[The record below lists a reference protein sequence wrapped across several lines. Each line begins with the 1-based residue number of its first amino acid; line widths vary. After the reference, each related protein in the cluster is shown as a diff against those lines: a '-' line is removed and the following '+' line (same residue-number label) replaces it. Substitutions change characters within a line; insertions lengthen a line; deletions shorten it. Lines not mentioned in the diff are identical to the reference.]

1 MELYNTPDS
10 VIQTKSGFG
19 KRGVVMFKRSGVWYT
34 CIRHGGKKIQKSLG
48 TANKASAQKIES
60 KIRTQINEGEYFERL
75 VGRNKTFKD
84 MMDKFMVEHVPKV
97 SVSTQ
102 SSYATSLKHLIPI
115 FGESNLL
122 SVSPKMISRYKVLR
136 YGEGAAPASVNR
148 ELSML
153 TKALNLAVKEWEW
166 LRDNP
171 ASKVPKDK
179 ENNERDRWLT
189 KDEEKK
195 ILDNSP
201 EWIRE
206 IVVFLLNTG
215 LRLEESLSLE
225 WSRVNLLCRT
235 ILIRET
241 KNGSPKTLPLN
252 KIALDVLN
260 QRSKVKSIK
269 NDYVFISCRGKK
281 VNPHFLRRSFYK
293 VLKGVGIENVWLHD
307 LRHTFA
313 TRLAQSGVDLYK
325 ISKLLGHK
333 DIRMTQRYAHHCL
346 DSLRDRV
353 EILES
358 DYNLTT
364 VGEKEC
370 LRSL

>member
-1 MELYNTPDS
+1 
-10 VIQTKSGFG
+10 
-19 KRGVVMFKRSGVWYT
+19 
-34 CIRHGGKKIQKSLG
+34 
-48 TANKASAQKIES
+48 
-60 KIRTQINEGEYFERL
+60 
-75 VGRNKTFKD
+75 
-84 MMDKFMVEHVPKV
+84 
-97 SVSTQ
+97 
-102 SSYATSLKHLIPI
+102 
-115 FGESNLL
+115 
-122 SVSPKMISRYKVLR
+122 MISRYKVFR
-136 YGEGAAPASVNR
+136 NSEGAAPASVNR

-179 ENNERDRWLT
+179 ENNERDRWIT
-189 KDEEKK
+189 KDEEKI

-201 EWIRE
+201 EWIGE

-225 WSRVNLLCRT
+225 WSRVNLLRRT

-252 KIALDVLN
+252 KIALGVLN
-260 QRSKVKSIK
+260 QRSRVKSLR
-269 NDYVFISCRGKK
+269 NDLVFISCRGKK
-281 VNPHFLRRSFYK
+281 VNRHFLRKRFYD
-293 VLKGVGIENVWLHD
+293 VLKEVGIENLWLHD

-313 TRLAQSGVDLYK
+313 TRLAQAGVDLYK

-333 DIRMTQRYAHHCL
+333 DIRMTQRYSHHCL
-346 DSLRDRV
+346 DSLRSGV
-353 EILES
+353 EILET

-364 VGEKEC
+364 VGGKEC
-370 LRSL
+370 SKSL

>member
-1 MELYNTPDS
+1 MTIILLIATCRPS
-10 VIQTKSGFG
+10 QASRK
-19 KRGVVMFKRSGVWYT
+19 GVLMFKRSGVWWT
-34 CIRHGGKKIQKSLG
+34 CIRHNGKKIQKSLE
-48 TANKASAQKIES
+48 TADRKLAKAIEA
-60 KIRTQINEGEYFERL
+60 KVRTEIVEGSYFEKL
-75 VGRNKTFKD
+75 IGRNKTFKD
-84 MMDKFMVEHVPKV
+84 MMDKFMFEHAPKV

-102 SSYATSLKHLIPI
+102 SSYATSLKHLDPF
-115 FGESNLL
+115 FGKSNLL
-122 SVSPKMISRYKVLR
+122 SISPKMVSRYKVLR
-136 YGEGAAPASVNR
+136 NSEGAAPASVNR

-153 TKALNLAVKEWEW
+153 TKAFNLAVKEWEW

-189 KDEEKK
+189 KGEEKM
-195 ILDNSP
+195 ILENSP
-201 EWIRE
+201 EWVRE

-225 WSRVNLLCRT
+225 WSRVNLLRRT

-241 KNGSPKTLPLN
+241 KNGSPKILPLN
-252 KIALDVLN
+252 KIALEVLN
-260 QRSKVKSIK
+260 QRSRVKSLK
-269 NDYVFISCRGKK
+269 NDLVFISCRGKK
-281 VNPHFLRRSFYK
+281 INRHYLRKCFYD
-293 VLKGVGIENVWLHD
+293 VLKEVGIENLWLHD

-313 TRLAQSGVDLYK
+313 TRLAQAGVDLYK

-346 DSLRDRV
+346 DSLRSGV

-364 VGEKEC
+364 VGEKEY
-370 LRSL
+370 SKSI

>member
-1 MELYNTPDS
+1 
-10 VIQTKSGFG
+10 
-19 KRGVVMFKRSGVWYT
+19 MFKRSGVWWT
-34 CIRHGGKKIQKSLG
+34 CIRHNGRKIQKSLE
-48 TANKASAQKIES
+48 TSDRKLAKAIKAKV
-60 KIRTQINEGEYFERL
+60 RTEIVEGSYFEKL
-75 VGRNKTFKD
+75 IGRDKTFKD
-84 MMDKFMVEHVPKV
+84 MMDKLMAEHAPTV

-102 SSYATSLKHLIPI
+102 SSYATQLKHLNPY
-115 FGESNLL
+115 FCESGLL
-122 SVSPKMISRYKVLR
+122 SISSKMISRYKVFR
-136 YGEGAAPASVNR
+136 NSEGAAPASVNR

-153 TKALNLAVKEWEW
+153 TKALNLAVKEWEQ

-179 ENNERDRWLT
+179 ENNERDRWIT
-189 KDEEKK
+189 KDEEKI

-201 EWIRE
+201 EWIGE

-225 WSRVNLLCRT
+225 WSRVNLLRRT

-252 KIALDVLN
+252 KIALGVLN
-260 QRSKVKSIK
+260 QRSRVKSLR
-269 NDYVFISCRGKK
+269 NDLVFISCRGKK
-281 VNPHFLRRSFYK
+281 VNRHFLRKRFYD
-293 VLKGVGIENVWLHD
+293 VLKEVGIENLWLHD

-313 TRLAQSGVDLYK
+313 TRLAQAGVDLYK

-346 DSLRDRV
+346 DSLRSGV
-353 EILES
+353 EILET

-364 VGEKEC
+364 VGEKEYSK
-370 LRSL
+370 SL

>member
-1 MELYNTPDS
+1 
-10 VIQTKSGFG
+10 
-19 KRGVVMFKRSGVWYT
+19 MFKRSGVWWT
-34 CIRHGGKKIQKSLG
+34 CIRHNGRKIQKSLE
-48 TANKASAQKIES
+48 TSDRKLAKAIKAKV
-60 KIRTQINEGEYFERL
+60 RTEIVEGSYFEKL
-75 VGRNKTFKD
+75 IGRDKTFKD
-84 MMDKFMVEHVPKV
+84 MMDKLMAEHAPTV

-102 SSYATSLKHLIPI
+102 SSYATQLKHLNPY
-115 FGESNLL
+115 FCESGLL
-122 SVSPKMISRYKVLR
+122 SISSKMISRYKVFR
-136 YGEGAAPASVNR
+136 NSEGAAPASVNR

-153 TKALNLAVKEWEW
+153 TKALNLAVKEWEQ

-179 ENNERDRWLT
+179 ENNERDRWIT
-189 KDEEKK
+189 KDEEKI

-201 EWIRE
+201 EWIGE

-225 WSRVNLLCRT
+225 WSRVNLLRRT

-252 KIALDVLN
+252 KIALGVLN
-260 QRSKVKSIK
+260 QRSRVKSLR
-269 NDYVFISCRGKK
+269 NDLVFISCRGKK
-281 VNPHFLRRSFYK
+281 VNRHFLRKRFYD
-293 VLKGVGIENVWLHD
+293 VLKEVGIENLWLHD

-313 TRLAQSGVDLYK
+313 TRLAQAGVDLYK

-346 DSLRDRV
+346 DSLRSGV
-353 EILES
+353 EILET

-370 LRSL
+370 SKSL

>member
-1 MELYNTPDS
+1 
-10 VIQTKSGFG
+10 
-19 KRGVVMFKRSGVWYT
+19 MFKRSGVWWT
-34 CIRHGGKKIQKSLG
+34 CIRHNGRKIQKSLE
-48 TANKASAQKIES
+48 TSDRKLAKAIKAKV
-60 KIRTQINEGEYFERL
+60 RTEIVEGSYFEKL
-75 VGRNKTFKD
+75 IGRDKTFKD
-84 MMDKFMVEHVPKV
+84 MMDKLMAEHAPKV

-102 SSYATSLKHLIPI
+102 SSYATQLKHLNPY
-115 FGESNLL
+115 FCESGLL
-122 SVSPKMISRYKVLR
+122 SISSKMISRYKVFR
-136 YGEGAAPASVNR
+136 NSEGAAPASVNR

-153 TKALNLAVKEWEW
+153 TKALNLAVKEWEQ

-179 ENNERDRWLT
+179 ENNERDRWIT
-189 KDEEKK
+189 KDEEKI

-201 EWIRE
+201 EWIGE

-225 WSRVNLLCRT
+225 WSRVNLLRRT

-252 KIALDVLN
+252 KIALGVLN
-260 QRSKVKSIK
+260 QRSRVKSLR
-269 NDYVFISCRGKK
+269 NDLVFISCRGKK
-281 VNPHFLRRSFYK
+281 VNRHFLRKRFYD
-293 VLKGVGIENVWLHD
+293 VLKEVGIENLWLHD

-313 TRLAQSGVDLYK
+313 TRLAQAGVDLYK

-346 DSLRDRV
+346 DSLRSGV
-353 EILES
+353 EILET

-364 VGEKEC
+364 VGEKEYSK
-370 LRSL
+370 SL

>member
-1 MELYNTPDS
+1 
-10 VIQTKSGFG
+10 
-19 KRGVVMFKRSGVWYT
+19 MFKRSGVWWT
-34 CIRHGGKKIQKSLG
+34 CIRHNGRKIQKSLE
-48 TANKASAQKIES
+48 TSDRKLAKAIKAKV
-60 KIRTQINEGEYFERL
+60 RTEIVEGSYFEKL
-75 VGRNKTFKD
+75 IGRDKTFKD
-84 MMDKFMVEHVPKV
+84 MMDKLMAEHAPKV

-102 SSYATSLKHLIPI
+102 SSYATSLKHLNPY
-115 FGESNLL
+115 FCESGLL
-122 SVSPKMISRYKVLR
+122 SISSKMISRYKVFR
-136 YGEGAAPASVNR
+136 NSEGAAPASVNR

-179 ENNERDRWLT
+179 ENNERDRWIT
-189 KDEEKK
+189 KDEEKI

-201 EWIRE
+201 EWIGE

-225 WSRVNLLCRT
+225 WSRVNLLRRT

-252 KIALDVLN
+252 KIALGVLN
-260 QRSKVKSIK
+260 QRSRVKSLR
-269 NDYVFISCRGKK
+269 NDLVFISCRGKK
-281 VNPHFLRRSFYK
+281 VNRHFLRKRFYD
-293 VLKGVGIENVWLHD
+293 VLKEVGIENLWLHD

-313 TRLAQSGVDLYK
+313 TRLAQAGVDLYK

-346 DSLRDRV
+346 DSLRSGV
-353 EILES
+353 EILET

-370 LRSL
+370 SKSL